1 MAICL
6 FCLHEKERFLLS
18 HPEGTKR
25 HLEKQR
31 LKGSQKEF
39 IHSLLL
45 QILWHS
51 PGRSLL
57 QPGSCL
63 CPCACLAQPNPGFA
77 LEPPGGASRESRL
90 LPASAAQ
97 GWPSPSTSPIPPLPK
112 GTCPDT
118 FALNRVAFKSLGLP
132 THVKVRLEAKKKQGK
147 LQCGGKGEP
156 GSEPRAR
163 CLHPVVVRKG
173 AEEFIPTS
181 HPALQARTEHPWVGD
196 PSRGCWLH
204 QPGARCQNLHWG

>member
-1 MAICL
+1 MSVCRCRSVLSTVCL

-51 PGRSLL
+51 RGRSLL

-63 CPCACLAQPNPGFA
+63 CPCACLAQPSPHQLLPGFA

-97 GWPSPSTSPIPPLPK
+97 GWPFPSTSPIPPLPK

-132 THVKVRLEAKKKQGK
+132 THVKARLEAKKTGK
-147 LQCGGKGEP
+147 APLWGER
-156 GSEPRAR
+156 GARIRAQR

-173 AEEFIPTS
+173 AEEFIPT
-181 HPALQARTEHPWVGD
+181 
-196 PSRGCWLH
+196 
-204 QPGARCQNLHWG
+204 

>member
-97 GWPSPSTSPIPPLPK
+97 GWPSPSTSSIPPLPK

-132 THVKVRLEAKKKQGK
+132 THVKVRLEAKKKTGK
-147 LQCGGKGEP
+147 APVWGE
-156 GSEPRAR
+156 R
-163 CLHPVVVRKG
+163 
-173 AEEFIPTS
+173 
-181 HPALQARTEHPWVGD
+181 
-196 PSRGCWLH
+196 
-204 QPGARCQNLHWG
+204 GARIRAQSSVLAPSGGEEGGRRVHPHLTSSFTSQD

>member
-1 MAICL
+1 MQGDEREGTGQGKRRGNLADNLGAWVCVCWCRSVLGTAICL

-18 HPEGTKR
+18 HPEAMKR

-51 PGRSLL
+51 CGRSLL

-63 CPCACLAQPNPGFA
+63 CPCACLAQPNPHQLLPGFA
-77 LEPPGGASRESRL
+77 PEPPGGASRESRL

-132 THVKVRLEAKKKQGK
+132 THVKVRLEAKKKNRESSSV
-147 LQCGGKGEP
+147 GGKGSQDQSPE
-156 GSEPRAR
+156 
-163 CLHPVVVRKG
+163 LG
-173 AEEFIPTS
+173 ACT
-181 HPALQARTEHPWVGD
+181 QW
-196 PSRGCWLH
+196 W
-204 QPGARCQNLHWG
+204 